1 MEEII
6 YPLGIDFGSKS
17 WLRTFLVYSFICSSN
32 SYLSC
37 PVEYLLGPED
47 AGEALVAILEGKL
60 DKKQIIQMS
69 KKISGSEKS
78 VWKRKKNL
86 TESSGEMIWVGGF
99 VLWGWPKASRRRWQ
113 TRWDLSAMKEPT
125 TRIKRKSSLT
135 RKWWGALEWLIDSLI
150 G

>member
-6 YPLGIDFGSKS
+6 YPLGIDFGSES
-17 WLRTFLVYSFICSSN
+17 WLRTFLVYSFVRSSN

-69 KKISGSEKS
+69 KKMSGSEKS
-78 VWKRKKNL
+78 VWKRKKSNREQWGNDLSRWFRVVRL
-86 TESSGEMIWVGGF
+86 T
-99 VLWGWPKASRRRWQ
+99 KASRRRWQ

-135 RKWWGALEWLIDSLI
+135 RKWWRQLEWLIVSPI